1 MHDQPPRQPHDPIDP
16 TVRPVHADGLVH
28 GVIFGMRRDD
38 GRWLLI
44 RRGLQLQAA
53 PGAVAFPGGAIEIG
67 ESPREAVIR
76 EAHEELG
83 IAVEPL
89 EQVWHHCFDNRPL
102 RLFGWLVSP
111 RSWNITP
118 DAIEIDEVLWLNTNE
133 LVDHADVLP
142 RTSEFMK
149 RLEDA
154 AD

>member
-1 MHDQPPRQPHDPIDP
+1 MHSEAHPQPHDPIDP

-67 ESPREAVIR
+67 ESPRDAVIR
-76 EAHEELG
+76 EAGEELG
-83 IAVEPL
+83 IVVEPIN
-89 EQVWHHCFDNRPL
+89 QVWHHCFDNRPL

-111 RSWNITP
+111 RSW
-118 DAIEIDEVLWLNTNE
+118 DIEADGYEVDEVLWLNAEE
-133 LVDHADVLP
+133 LADHADVLP
-142 RTSEFMK
+142 RTSDFME

-154 AD
+154 ID